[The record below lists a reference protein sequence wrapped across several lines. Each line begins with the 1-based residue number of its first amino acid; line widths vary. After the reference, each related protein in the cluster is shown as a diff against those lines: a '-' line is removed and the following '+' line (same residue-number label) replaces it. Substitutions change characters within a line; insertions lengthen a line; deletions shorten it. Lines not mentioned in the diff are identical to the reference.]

1 MIARRQEME
10 WIFDE
15 ESGVLIIRGQGP
27 MPDYGRFLIDHSP
40 WRFVKVRY
48 AKIEEGITSIG
59 ANAFYSLRTLEYVDI
74 PDSVTP
80 TRGLRRCS
88 RPCRLRRPS

>member
-1 MIARRQEME
+1 ME

-74 PDSVTP
+74 PYLTLMAD
-80 TRGLRRCS
+80 GLPRFR
-88 RPCRLRRPS
+88 